1 MDRRMTMTVVLAAAV
16 LLAGAALW
24 WQQRGAAPVAAPP
37 VTAAAPLRSEAPAPA
52 PAVELPPPAPTSP
65 LSAAEVPGALSALLG
80 DAGARL
86 VLTDGFARR
95 FVATVDSLGRDH
107 APVMAWPVLPTP
119 GRFAVD
125 EAADAG
131 VPSSA
136 NAARYEPFVRLAESV
151 DAAQAAR
158 FYRRIYPLLAAAYRD
173 LGFPHGEFHTRL
185 IAVIDLLLAT
195 PQPAQT
201 PAVHLLDVKGSVPSL
216 RPWVRYEFVDPQLQ
230 SLAAGQKILLRV
242 GPANERRLKAKL
254 AQLRTA
260 LTAREPGP
268 D

>member
-1 MDRRMTMTVVLAAAV
+1 MDRRLTMTVVLAAAV

-24 WQQRGAAPVAAPP
+24 WQQRGTVPIAPPPITSAAPV
-37 VTAAAPLRSEAPAPA
+37 RSEAPAPA

-65 LSAAEVPGALSALLG
+65 LSAAEVPRALSDLLG
-80 DAGARL
+80 DGARL
-86 VLTDGFARR
+86 VVTDGFARR

-107 APVMAWPVLPTP
+107 APVLAWPVLPTA
-119 GRFAVD
+119 GRFTVD
-125 EAADAG
+125 EAG
-131 VPSSA
+131 GTSVPSAA
-136 NAARYEPFVRLAESV
+136 NAARYEPFVHVAESV

-158 FYRRIYPLLAAAYRD
+158 FYRRIYPLLAAAYRE
-173 LGFPHGEFHTRL
+173 LGFPRGEFHTRL

-195 PQPAQT
+195 PQPAQA
-201 PAVHLLDVKGSVPSL
+201 PAVQLLDVKGSVPSL
-216 RPWVRYEFVDPQLQ
+216 RPWVRYEFADPQLQ